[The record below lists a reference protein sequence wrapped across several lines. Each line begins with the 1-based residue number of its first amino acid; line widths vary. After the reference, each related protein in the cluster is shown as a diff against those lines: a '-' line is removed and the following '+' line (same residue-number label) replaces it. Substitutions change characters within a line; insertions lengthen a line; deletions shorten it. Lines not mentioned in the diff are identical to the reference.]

1 MPALTTQDITDIS
14 SADQLLRYAAAGQ
27 LLPLEEN
34 GYTHERIAVG
44 AGLGSTTR
52 TAGPVLATALRTRFT
67 AKQLSG
73 LDEIIGAL
81 APELD
86 RAGRLSSLAVRLS
99 ADQRADNG
107 ESHAARFRETVLPL
121 HVPPGWTRRML
132 ASHPATETGV
142 LMDASGVLSE
152 FVAAGRI
159 GQPGAIGGLRRRHA
173 TDLDGLTRRLIL
185 LSSGPPTWRNYEAQ
199 TLLGMLA
206 SYAFDQVRDSLE
218 RKLRYSPLGFRIWR
232 AVTRL
237 VQFSEDEPHTEDIRD
252 WVRELLRDSGELRK
266 RSLHAGSS
274 YDLELALT
282 VPLAWSPPG
291 DDWVG
296 EALRRRARD
305 PEATLRERGTAVMG
319 LWQRAVTV
327 GHPDLTDI
335 ETELRELIGDFKAAD
350 SRPDAR
356 LGLQWIAATLEHV
369 IDERKAVCNDWPE
382 VDESWY
388 RHVRSAADELGKGGV
403 PGHLLAGTRNLFLH
417 MILQNAG
424 MYRRHAIETVVTSG
438 LNRPVAAALVSL
450 LRNETQEAWLRVRVQ
465 AALGFMQRNDVSAQT
480 DLTRACLQANRK
492 LASAA
497 SLQPPERAVT
507 TEMHAS
513 LFAVADC
520 FGAATGG
527 TRGRD
532 ARELLRPALTS
543 LAEAKG
549 DHAAILRRP
558 ARAAAYLL
566 ALTAQPRLNGKQ
578 DLSEALLE
586 RLASHP
592 DPVTRRLSSWVLSF
606 RFAEDGTVRPLL
618 AAAEAGIPDDTP
630 Y

>member
-1 MPALTTQDITDIS
+1 MPALITQDITDIS

-44 AGLGSTTR
+44 AGLGSLPR
-52 TAGPVLATALRTRFT
+52 SAGPVLATALRSRFT

-121 HVPPGWTRRML
+121 RVPPSWTRRML

-152 FVAAGRI
+152 FVAAGRM

-237 VQFSEDEPHTEDIRD
+237 VQFSEDEPRTEDIRD
-252 WVRELLRDSGELRK
+252 WVRELLRDSGGLRK

-305 PEATLRERGTAVMG
+305 PEVTLRERGTAVMG

-335 ETELRELIGDFKAAD
+335 ETELRELIADFKAAD

-369 IDERKAVCNDWPE
+369 IDMRTAVCNDWPD
-382 VDESWY
+382 VDEPWY
-388 RHVRSAADELGKGGV
+388 RHVRNAADELGKGGI
-403 PGHLLAGTRNLFLH
+403 PGHLLAGTKNLFLH

-480 DLTRACLQANRK
+480 DLTRACLQAHRK

-497 SLQPPERAVT
+497 SLQPPERAIT
-507 TEMHAS
+507 TEVHAS

-532 ARELLRPALTS
+532 ARELLRPALTG

-558 ARAAAYLL
+558 TRAAAYLL
-566 ALTAQPRLNGKQ
+566 ALTAQPRLNGKK
-578 DLSEALLE
+578 DLSEELLE

-606 RFAEDGTVRPLL
+606 RFADDGTVRPLL
-618 AAAEAGIPDDTP
+618 AAAEVGMPDDTP